1 MLMVNNLGGT
11 PVIETYCMTQ
21 YFLESLKK
29 REMTVERVLVGSF
42 MTSLDM
48 EGVSVSLLRVDD
60 ANGLLEFLLVIFC
73 FRCVY

>member
-11 PVIETYCMTQ
+11 PVIETYCMAQ

-29 REMTVERVLVGSF
+29 RGMSVERILVGSF

-48 EGVSVSLLRVDD
+48 EGVSVSLLRVDES
-60 ANGLLEFLLVIFC
+60 NGL
-73 FRCVY
+73 